1 MQSSSAEP
9 SKANNNDKD
18 NTNDGNDEDN
28 DDDDDKATAE
38 SFFQRICKICWKFSD
53 KNISIQQLPEW
64 KTDHVVNG
72 SKTAI
77 IYYHNN

>member
-9 SKANNNDKD
+9 SKTNNNDKD

-28 DDDDDKATAE
+28 DDDDKATAE

-53 KNISIQQLPEW
+53 RNISIQQLPEW

>member
-9 SKANNNDKD
+9 SKTNNNDKD

-28 DDDDDKATAE
+28 DDDDKATAE

>member
-9 SKANNNDKD
+9 SKTNNNDKD

-28 DDDDDKATAE
+28 DDDDKATAE
-38 SFFQRICKICWKFSD
+38 SFFHRICKICWKFSD
-53 KNISIQQLPEW
+53 RNISIQQLPEW